1 MQKLQTEIEAI
12 QEENQALERDFENE
26 INKKNM
32 NAQEVGQIINSVN
45 NIYMIC
51 GRIAED
57 KGKKLPVLDNEAERD
72 PNLVENMTRK
82 LETGAEYMED
92 LVRVLKELGNE
103 YRLEEADKDKYF
115 EFDAMEKRKR
125 ETWEVYSFHS

>member
-125 ETWEVYSFHS
+125 ETWDVYSFHS

>member
-57 KGKKLPVLDNEAERD
+57 KGKKLPVLDNEAEKD
-72 PNLVENMTRK
+72 PNLVDNMTKK

-103 YRLEEADKDKYF
+103 YKLEEADKDKYF

-125 ETWEVYSFHS
+125 DA

>member
-125 ETWEVYSFHS
+125 ET

>member
-1 MQKLQTEIEAI
+1 MQTEIEAI

-125 ETWEVYSFHS
+125 ET

>member
-1 MQKLQTEIEAI
+1 
-12 QEENQALERDFENE
+12 
-26 INKKNM
+26 M

-125 ETWEVYSFHS
+125 ET